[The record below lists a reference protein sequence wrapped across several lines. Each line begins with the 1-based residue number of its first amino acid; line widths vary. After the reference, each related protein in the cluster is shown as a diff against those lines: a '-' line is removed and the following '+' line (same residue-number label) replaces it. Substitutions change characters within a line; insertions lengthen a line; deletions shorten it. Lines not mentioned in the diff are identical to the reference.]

1 MHSVEQFYTKI
12 QALHTR
18 GIELHRER
26 FKVQG
31 AYDKPTCEFLVD
43 DVKALARE
51 ILNTEVDLDVDF
63 GKPKV

>member
-1 MHSVEQFYTKI
+1 MHSVEQLYTKI
-12 QALHTR
+12 QALHTK

-31 AYDKPTCEFLVD
+31 SYDNEVCTFLVE

-51 ILNTEVDLDVDF
+51 IVNTEVDLTVDF
-63 GKPKV
+63 GKTKV

>member
-12 QALHTR
+12 QALQTK

-31 AYDKPTCEFLVD
+31 SYDNEVCTFLVE

-51 ILNTEVDLDVDF
+51 IVNTEVDLTVDF
-63 GKPKV
+63 GKTKV